1 MKTEFISK
9 EDARAQRKW
18 YVIDAQNL
26 VLGRLAVEIANRL
39 RGKNKP
45 NFSPHVDTG
54 DYIIVV
60 NADKI
65 RLTGKKLTD
74 KIYYRHTGYPGGIK
88 SMTAKEML
96 ARKPQRLLE
105 LAVKRM
111 LPKNRLGD
119 AMYRKLNVYAAPEH
133 PHVAQQPEVLTFQ
146 PRYDN

>member
-1 MKTEFISK
+1 MKTFSAKPEK
-9 EDARAQRKW
+9 VERKW

-39 RGKNKP
+39 RGKNKT

-60 NADKI
+60 NANKI

-119 AMYRKLNVYAAPEH
+119 AMYRKLNVYASPEH